1 MLLIK
6 SNFLQRYARYFFKLN
21 KYLSVKMNDSNG
33 TKSKAK
39 HEANQKRNRLATSSF
54 QPLQWGKITLVV
66 IVKEKPNAYL

>member
-6 SNFLQRYARYFFKLN
+6 SNFLQRYAWYFFQLN
-21 KYLSVKMNDSNG
+21 NYFGVKMNE
-33 TKSKAK
+33 SKAK
-39 HEANQKRNRLATSSF
+39 HEANQKRTRLATSSF

>member
-6 SNFLQRYARYFFKLN
+6 SNFLQRYARYFFQLN
-21 KYLSVKMNDSNG
+21 NYFGVKMNDSNG
-33 TKSKAK
+33 TKSK
-39 HEANQKRNRLATSSF
+39 HEANQKRNRLASSSF